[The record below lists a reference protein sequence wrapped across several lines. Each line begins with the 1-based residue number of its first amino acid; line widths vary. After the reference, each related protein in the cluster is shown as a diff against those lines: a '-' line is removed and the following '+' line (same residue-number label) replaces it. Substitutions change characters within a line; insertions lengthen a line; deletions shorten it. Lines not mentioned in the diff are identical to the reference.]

1 MQQQFIRR
9 STRAGHALL
18 VVLTTLLVLAIVVII
33 ELDSAAPAGAGAVE
47 PVESRFP
54 MTMPVDGMVE
64 SLMGGGCPARR
75 THPGID
81 ISNLETSTATEIHA
95 AYGGA
100 AYAVAKGD
108 GYGLRVEIVH
118 PFDGGYYLTRYAHL
132 SQAFVSPDGQ
142 PVKQGDVIGMM
153 GRTGS
158 ATGVHL
164 HFEVRLGTAPG
175 TDAPVDINA
184 AFAPCRRW
192 IVAGQPI
199 EIDLSPLAFVPLHG
213 CDNPDLACLGPLA
226 NPAVPSEPTDESEAD
241 PAASHAADSQGRGGR
256 HASAARADARSVE
269 RPCMS
274 DLVAVR
280 GQSR

>member
-1 MQQQFIRR
+1 MGQQFIRR
-9 STRAGHALL
+9 SMRAGRALL
-18 VVLTTLLVLAIVVII
+18 VVVTALLVVAIVALID
-33 ELDSAAPAGAGAVE
+33 LGPTAAAGAVAVE
-47 PVESRFP
+47 PVESPFP

-192 IVAGQPI
+192 TVAGQPI
-199 EIDLSPLAFVPLHG
+199 DIDLPPLAVAPREG
-213 CDNPDLACLGPLA
+213 CADPDLACLGPLA
-226 NPAVPSEPTDESEAD
+226 NPPVPSEPTDESEAD
-241 PAASHAADSQGRGGR
+241 PAASHAADSQRRRGHLAAGAR
-256 HASAARADARSVE
+256 AARGRSN
-269 RPCMS
+269 RR
-274 DLVAVR
+274 A
-280 GQSR
+280 